1 MLQTI
6 EGIYRNGQIELSETP
21 ESISQAKV
29 IVTFVEVQT
38 ANGNSEE
45 GLTAFDV
52 APDLLGKYDFGAG
65 DLATNKE
72 HLQGLGRD

>member
-38 ANGNSEE
+38 ANGEQKSD
-45 GLTAFDV
+45 LTAFDV
-52 APDLLGKYDFGAG
+52 APDLLGKYDFGTG

-72 HLQGLGRD
+72 HLEGLGRD

>member
-29 IVTFVEVQT
+29 IVTFVEIQSK
-38 ANGNSEE
+38 NSKQES

-52 APDLLGKYDFGAG
+52 APDLLGKYDFGTG
-65 DLATNKE
+65 DLATNKA
-72 HLQGLGRD
+72 HLRGLGRD

>member
-1 MLQTI
+1 MLQTV
-6 EGIYRNGQIELSETP
+6 EGIYRNGQIELTETP

-29 IVTFVEVQT
+29 IVTFVEVQ
-38 ANGNSEE
+38 AADSKSEA

-52 APDLLGKYDFGAG
+52 APDLLGKHDFGTG

>member
-38 ANGNSEE
+38 VNGEQKS

-52 APDLLGKYDFGAG
+52 APDLLGKHDFGTG

>member
-1 MLQTI
+1 MLQTV
-6 EGIYRNGQIELSETP
+6 EGVYRNGQIKLAETP
-21 ESISQAKV
+21 EKISQAKV
-29 IVTFVEVQT
+29 IVTFVEIQ
-38 ANGNSEE
+38 AENGNQES

-52 APDLLGKYDFGAG
+52 APDLLGKYDFGTG

>member
-38 ANGNSEE
+38 ANGEQKS

-52 APDLLGKYDFGAG
+52 APDLLGKYGFGTG

-72 HLQGLGRD
+72 HLEGLGRD

>member
-38 ANGNSEE
+38 ANGEQKS
-45 GLTAFDV
+45 GLTAFDI
-52 APDLLGKYDFGAG
+52 APDLLRKYDFGTG

-72 HLQGLGRD
+72 HLEGLGRD

>member
-6 EGIYRNGQIELSETP
+6 EGIYRNGQIELAETP

-29 IVTFVEVQT
+29 IVTFVEIQ
-38 ANGNSEE
+38 SENRKQE
-45 GLTAFDV
+45 SGLTAFDV
-52 APDLLGKYDFGAG
+52 APDLLGKYDFGIG

-72 HLQGLGRD
+72 HLRGLGRD

>member
-6 EGIYRNGQIELSETP
+6 EGIYRNGQIELAETP

-29 IVTFVEVQT
+29 IVTFIEVQSE
-38 ANGNSEE
+38 NGKQEPN
-45 GLTAFDV
+45 LTAFDV
-52 APDLLGKYDFGAG
+52 APDLLGKHDFGTG

-72 HLQGLGRD
+72 HLRGLGRD